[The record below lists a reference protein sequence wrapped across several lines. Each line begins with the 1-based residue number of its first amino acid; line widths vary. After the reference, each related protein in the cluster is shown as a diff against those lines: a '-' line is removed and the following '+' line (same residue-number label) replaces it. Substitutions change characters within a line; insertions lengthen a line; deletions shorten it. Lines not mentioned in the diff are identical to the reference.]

1 MKTLNEGLM
10 MQIFKILWLVLMLSA
25 PVLANADASDLPG
38 SADWYLYV
46 DLEQMKSEEAG
57 KALYDW
63 LDAEVLT
70 EVEEEV
76 GVSLD
81 QEVDSVTAFAT
92 AGEGPVVVIDG
103 PISGDTR
110 DKIMAVIAAGGD
122 ISPLKASGRTYY
134 KLGDGDGAYGN
145 GNGNVEVDL
154 DSLED
159 GGWISLDVK
168 NKILITG
175 TEERMKS
182 LLANKGRVP
191 GPGRNKG
198 ALLVLTAEKAL
209 LQAGM
214 NTGAMKDDGDDD
226 LDSKIL
232 RNTEQV
238 AFLLA
243 IVKDKLA
250 IEAELITTNAEM
262 AESLASVARGLISLV
277 AFDDSMDA
285 ETMAVLQSTKIEAKG
300 NSLNLSL
307 AVDPDLVVRTIQN

>member
-1 MKTLNEGLM
+1 MKTLNEGLTM
-10 MQIFKILWLVLMLSA
+10 RIFKFLWLVLMLAA
-25 PVLANADASDLPG
+25 PVAADADASDIPG
-38 SADWYLYV
+38 SADWYLYL
-46 DLEQMKSEEAG
+46 DLEQMKSEKAG

-70 EVEEEV
+70 EVEEEA

-81 QEVDSVTAFAT
+81 QEVDSLTAFAT

-103 PISGDTR
+103 PISSDTK
-110 DKIMAVIAAGGD
+110 DKIMAVIAAEGD

-134 KLGDGDGAYGN
+134 KIGDGDGVYSN
-145 GNGNVEVDL
+145 GDVEIDL
-154 DSLED
+154 DSLDD

-175 TEERMKS
+175 TEDRMKA
-182 LLANKGRVP
+182 LLADKGRVP

-250 IEAELITTNAEM
+250 IEAELITTDAAM

-300 NSLNLSL
+300 NSLSLSL